1 MKITFEREEDKVY
14 RLNELEIGDTFIL
27 LYDLQQNNVNEV
39 YIKTDIAVV
48 RLNDGHTM
56 NFTDLTLFQKVNV
69 ELIVRGN
76 FDV

>member
-1 MKITFEREEDKVY
+1 MKITFECEEDKVY
-14 RLNELEIGDTFIL
+14 HLNELGIGDIFI
-27 LYDLQQNNVNEV
+27 LYDLRQDNLNEV
-39 YIKTDIAVV
+39 YIKTDLTVV

-76 FDV
+76 FNV

>member
-1 MKITFEREEDKVY
+1 MKITFECEEDKVY

-27 LYDLQQNNVNEV
+27 YDLRQDNLDEV
-39 YIKTDIAVV
+39 YIKTDLTVV

>member
-1 MKITFEREEDKVY
+1 MKITFESEEDKVY

-27 LYDLQQNNVNEV
+27 YDLRQDNLDEV
-39 YIKTDIAVV
+39 YIKTDLTVV

-76 FDV
+76 FNV

>member
-1 MKITFEREEDKVY
+1 MKIAFESEEDKVY

-27 LYDLQQNNVNEV
+27 LCDLQQNNLDKVF
-39 YIKTDIAVV
+39 IKTDITVV

-56 NFTDLTLFQKVNV
+56 NFTDSTLFKKVNV
-69 ELIVRGN
+69 ELIARGN